1 MEKNITEVLLTP
13 KVPKVVDNQ
22 QLFVYTPLATHSTP
36 GILTPDSL
44 DFSID
49 SNGVLKLK
57 TDGTGN
63 SLTEI
68 LTTINNSLD
77 NLNDNKQDKIDEN
90 LTTNSKAVVGA
101 INELLADVTEEVA
114 DRKSADTT
122 IETNLNASIA
132 AEANTRKTKDDDL
145 QSKINSLSDST
156 AASINDLHSQVYD
169 DSLEGTLAYKVAI
182 IAANYITRLV
192 TNLEYYYDKN
202 TVDAKLAQVSHAV
215 FKKVK
220 KLPEVGETNYI
231 YLVPKQ
237 NNDSTDNF
245 DEWIWALQEKEKPED
260 PNVYAWE
267 RLGSTDVD
275 LSDYPTFAQMNA
287 AIAEAVAAINIEVD
301 GTTVSKNT
309 VGKLQAIALT
319 DGTNTTTAEEIST
332 AITIERL

>member
-101 INELLADVTEEVA
+101 INELLADVTKEVA

-215 FKKVK
+215 FKKVE

-260 PNVYAWE
+260 PDVYAWE
-267 RLGSTDVD
+267 HLGSTDVD

-301 GTTVSKNT
+301 DTTISKNT
-309 VGKLQAIALT
+309 AGKLQAIALT
-319 DGTNTTTAEEIST
+319 DGTSTTTAEEIST

>member
-13 KVPKVVDNQ
+13 KVPKVIDNQ

-49 SNGVLKLK
+49 ASGVLTLK
-57 TDGTGN
+57 TDGTGS
-63 SLTEI
+63 SLSEI
-68 LTTINNSLD
+68 LTAINTYLD
-77 NLNDNKQDKIDEN
+77 NLNTNKQDKTDEN

-101 INELLADVTEEVA
+101 INELLADLTKEIA

-122 IETNLNASIA
+122 VEANLNASIA
-132 AEANTRKTKDDDL
+132 VEANTRKTMDDYLDTKITSLAEYTFDL
-145 QSKINSLSDST
+145 GAKVDTQLDDST
-156 AASINDLHSQVYD
+156 
-169 DSLEGTLAYKVAI
+169 EGTLAYKVAT

-192 TNLEYYYDKN
+192 TNLEYYYDKS
-202 TVDAKLAQVSHAV
+202 TIDSKLSQVSHAV
-215 FKKVK
+215 FKKVEE
-220 KLPEVGETNYI
+220 LPTVGETNYI

-260 PNVYAWE
+260 PDVYAWE
-267 RLGSTDVD
+267 HLGSTDVD
-275 LSDYPTFAQMNA
+275 LTNYPTFDEMNT
-287 AIAEAVAAINIEVD
+287 AIASAIAAINIEVD
-301 GTTVSKNT
+301 GTTISKNT
-309 VGKLQAIALT
+309 AGKLQAIALT
-319 DGTNTTTAEEIST
+319 DGTSTTTAEEILT

>member
-49 SNGVLKLK
+49 GNGVLTLK
-57 TDGTGN
+57 TDGTGS
-63 SLTEI
+63 SLSEI
-68 LTTINNSLD
+68 LTAINTYLD
-77 NLNDNKQDKIDEN
+77 NLNTNKQDKTDEN

-101 INELLADVTEEVA
+101 INELLADLTKEIA

-122 IETNLNASIA
+122 VEANLNASIA
-132 AEANTRKTKDDDL
+132 AEANTRKTNDDYLDT
-145 QSKINSLSDST
+145 KITTLSDYT
-156 AASINDLHSQVYD
+156 FDLGAKVDTQLD
-169 DSLEGTLAYKVAI
+169 DSVEGTLAYKVAT

-192 TNLEYYYDKN
+192 TNLEYYYDKS
-202 TVDAKLAQVSHAV
+202 TVDSKLSQVSHAV
-215 FKKVK
+215 FKKVEE
-220 KLPEVGETNYI
+220 LPAVGETNYI

-260 PNVYAWE
+260 PDVYAWE
-267 RLGSTDVD
+267 HLGSTDVD
-275 LSDYPTFAQMNA
+275 LTNYPTFDEMNA
-287 AIAEAVAAINIEVD
+287 AIASAIAAINIEVD
-301 GTTVSKNT
+301 GTTISKNT
-309 VGKLQAIALT
+309 AGKLQAIALT
-319 DGTNTTTAEEIST
+319 DGTSTTTAEEILT